1 MTEATLPFPPLELA
15 HRVGS
20 LADATNPY
28 EYYDRLG
35 LETRDGIVSHL
46 PPDWSFSG
54 KRILDFGCGAGRT
67 LRHFAGEATSA
78 EFWGCDIDAA
88 SIDWMEEQLC
98 PPFHAFVNGEEPPL
112 DHGDASFD
120 LIWAISVFT
129 HLGSSW
135 SRWLLELH
143 RILKPDGLLL
153 VTFMGQ
159 GMSEEIAADPWD
171 EENFGMNIIKY
182 GQSWDLGGPMVLHSP
197 WWIEEHWGRAFEI
210 VSMDPDG
217 FAEKPWLDHG
227 TVLMRKRE
235 GQMTPQELERM
246 SPTDGRELG
255 ALAHNI
261 EQLHLESQDLRR
273 GLEEVP
279 RQRHII
285 DAQTSELRRISEE
298 AGALRDEANELH
310 RRTTVAERKAAG
322 AKEQSL
328 ASARR
333 LLEVEDAMAQAR
345 ARIFALEEA
354 IGELQPRLQRTE
366 QIMAAMKSSISWK
379 LTSPLRALKRR
390 R

>member
-1 MTEATLPFPPLELA
+1 VTEVTLPFPPLELA

-20 LADATNPY
+20 LARASDPL

-35 LETRDGIVSHL
+35 LETRDGIVRHL

-67 LRHFAGEATSA
+67 LRHFADEAASA
-78 EFWGCDIDAA
+78 EFWGCDIDEA
-88 SIDWMEEQLC
+88 SIEWMEAQLC

-112 DHGDASFD
+112 DQPDASFD

-129 HLGSSW
+129 HLASSW
-135 SRWLLELH
+135 SRWLLELR

-153 VTFMGQ
+153 VTFMGR
-159 GMSEEIAADPWD
+159 GMSEEIAGDPWD
-171 EENFGMNIIKY
+171 EDNFGMNIVKF

-210 VSMDPDG
+210 MSMDPDG
-217 FAEKPWLDHG
+217 FGEKPWLDHG
-227 TVLMRKRE
+227 TVLMRKRDD
-235 GQMTPQELERM
+235 QLTPEDLERM
-246 SPTDGRELG
+246 APTHARELG

-261 EQLHLESQDLRR
+261 EQLHLESLDLRR
-273 GLEEVP
+273 ALEEVP
-279 RQRHII
+279 RQRREIE
-285 DAQTSELRRISEE
+285 AQASQLSRINDEAESLREE
-298 AGALRDEANELH
+298 ATDLH
-310 RRTTVAERKAAG
+310 RRTTVAERKAA
-322 AKEQSL
+322 AAREQSL
-328 ASARR
+328 ASAGR
-333 LLEVEDAMAQAR
+333 LLEVEETMAQAR

-354 IGELQPRLQRTE
+354 IGELQPRLQRSE

>member
-1 MTEATLPFPPLELA
+1 VTEATLPFPPLELA

-20 LADATNPY
+20 LARASDPY

-67 LRHFAGEATSA
+67 LRHFADEAASG

-88 SIDWMEEQLC
+88 SIEWMDDQLC
-98 PPFHAFVNGEEPPL
+98 PPFHAFVNSEEPPL
-112 DHGDASFD
+112 DQADASFD

-153 VTFMGQ
+153 VTFMGR
-159 GMSEEIAADPWD
+159 GMSEEIAGDPWD
-171 EENFGMNIIKY
+171 EDNFGMNIIKF

-210 VSMDPDG
+210 VSIDPDG

-227 TVLMRKRE
+227 TVLMRKRA
-235 GQMTPQELERM
+235 GQLTPEELERM
-246 SPTDGRELG
+246 TPTDGRELG
-255 ALAHNI
+255 ALAHNV
-261 EQLHLESQDLRR
+261 EQLHLESLDLRQS
-273 GLEEVP
+273 LEGQVELVAT
-279 RQRHII
+279 Q
-285 DAQTSELRRISEE
+285 ASELKRILDEADALREE
-298 AGALRDEANELH
+298 AADLH
-310 RRTTVAERKAAG
+310 RRTTVAERKVAA

-328 ASARR
+328 ASASR
-333 LLEVEDAMAQAR
+333 LLEVEETMAQAR

-354 IGELQPRLQRTE
+354 MGELQPRLQRTE